1 MCQLLI
7 LTFFDGFAVLEPVSS
22 EVLGRSHNC
31 LPMNGR
37 NYPQEYVAILVD
49 LSPQANGI
57 AVNGSWMHRRARMTS
72 EKKGENQA
80 KTAYLPTPIQFS
92 RSPVARNSAMRAF
105 SNSKL
110 VSCRPLKRSFTWSLT
125 SCISCRVA
133 LPASTRIL
141 SAERFAWAI

>member
-72 EKKGENQA
+72 EKKGEIRRRQPICLRRSNSRDLPWPA
-80 KTAYLPTPIQFS
+80 TAQCAPSPIQ
-92 RSPVARNSAMRAF
+92 NSY
-105 SNSKL
+105 
-110 VSCRPLKRSFTWSLT
+110 P
-125 SCISCRVA
+125 
-133 LPASTRIL
+133 
-141 SAERFAWAI
+141 